1 MQRHYVVLC
10 MGFHDAC
17 YLVST
22 NLEACVICLYVS
34 CHHSLFL
41 GQSRHVTIHCF
52 YLGITVQFTAFCTRA
67 PGKKTM
73 DVEIYSKKIKVK
85 KLVLVTVPDLQQSR
99 LQMAW
104 EFVFRTGC
112 AN

>member
-1 MQRHYVVLC
+1 MCNLPLCVVPP
-10 MGFHDAC
+10 F
-17 YLVST
+17 LVFGAIT
-22 NLEACVICLYVS
+22 
-34 CHHSLFL
+34 
-41 GQSRHVTIHCF
+41 VTIHCF